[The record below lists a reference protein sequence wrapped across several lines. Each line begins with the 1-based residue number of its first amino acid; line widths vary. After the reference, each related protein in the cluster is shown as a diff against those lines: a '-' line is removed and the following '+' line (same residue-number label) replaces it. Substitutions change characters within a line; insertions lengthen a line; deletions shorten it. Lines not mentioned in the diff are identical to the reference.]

1 MKNLFILVL
10 SIFILVGCATKP
22 QPQISS
28 INETAPLNSA
38 KLVFK
43 RVNSFQY
50 NLLSARVYIDGKKV
64 AELKGGDS
72 YISYVK
78 PGPVVISTD
87 MWGWSGEYKLTASV
101 EEGKEY
107 SFEISP
113 REGSL
118 TSALALGG
126 LGNMIFTNMNEN
138 TGPLA
143 IKFIDATNIK

>member
-1 MKNLFILVL
+1 MKNIFTSIFL
-10 SIFILVGCATKP
+10 IFILIGCATS
-22 QPQISS
+22 PQIQTISNKDTSS
-28 INETAPLNSA
+28 LNSA
-38 KLVFK
+38 KLIFK

-78 PGPVVISTD
+78 PGPVVVSTD

-101 EEGKEY
+101 EEGKDY
-107 SFEISP
+107 TFEISP

-126 LGNMIFTNMNEN
+126 LGNMIFTNVNEN

-143 IKFIDATNIK
+143 IKFIDATSSK